1 MSQIHLH
8 GCKIIPPHFLSALFG
23 LIYRPRDFASYMLG
37 IFIGNLLL
45 YLAFYIIM
53 KVSEAAGSRSTWAR
67 GWRCRQLRSLCFSPA
82 APQLREGPPHP
93 ALLHRGHRS
102 GVGRCPVFFL
112 PESQQLGGKRSL
124 VFFQGV
130 VSLHLSSD
138 HLASLS
144 LCASCCLSFL
154 YPLKQKLSLKTL
166 ISTHKCST
174 NGTLSSLSG

>member
-8 GCKIIPPHFLSALFG
+8 GCKIIPPRLLSALFG

-53 KVSEAAGSRSTWAR
+53 KVSEAAGSRSTWAP
-67 GWRCRQLRSLCFSPA
+67 GWPCRQLRSLCFSPA

-124 VFFQGV
+124 CVFSKV
-130 VSLHLSSD
+130 W
-138 HLASLS
+138 SLS
-144 LCASCCLSFL
+144 ICLLTILLPSLYVLVAIYLFYILSNKSFL
-154 YPLKQKLSLKTL
+154 
-166 ISTHKCST
+166 
-174 NGTLSSLSG
+174 